1 MKRVKFS
8 TVVKMKIICSV
19 VLLFSVLS
27 ANGQFNPNQWENR
40 SVIVHLFEWKY
51 QDIANECETFLA
63 PNGFAGVQT
72 SVPLEN
78 RIIPGRPWYERYQP
92 VSYKFNTRS
101 GNEAAF
107 LDMSRRCNA
116 VGIRIYPDIIINHMS
131 AGSGRGWAGGF
142 GTGGSESNPDT
153 LEFPAV
159 PYGPTDFNQPQCA
172 IDDCYC
178 NAENIRNCNLV
189 GLTDL
194 ALSKQWVRDKTVEFM
209 DKLVDMG
216 VAGFRVDTVKV
227 CFLLNRLNQ
236 VYHVSFF

>member
-1 MKRVKFS
+1 MRVL
-8 TVVKMKIICSV
+8 SV
-19 VLLFSVLS
+19 VGLIACSLL

-51 QDIANECETFLA
+51 KDIAEECENFLA

-78 RIIPGRPWYERYQP
+78 KIIPGRPWYERYQP
-92 VSYKFNTRS
+92 VSYKFDTRS

-116 VGIRIYPDIIINHMS
+116 VGVRIYPDIIINHMA
-131 AGSGRGWAGGF
+131 AGSGRGWEGGT
-142 GTGGSESNPDT
+142 GTGGSRANPDT
-153 LEFPAV
+153 LDFPAV
-159 PYGPTDFNQPQCA
+159 PYGPNDFNQPQCG
-172 IDDCYC
+172 IDPCYC
-178 NAENIRNCNLV
+178 DKVNIRNCNLV

-194 ALSKQWVRDKTVEFM
+194 ALGNQYVRDRVVEYM
-209 DKLVDMG
+209 NKLVDMG

-227 CFLLNRLNQ
+227 SKQL
-236 VYHVSFF
+236 

>member
-1 MKRVKFS
+1 MKL
-8 TVVKMKIICSV
+8 ICFVILFVSM
-19 VLLFSVLS
+19 LL
-27 ANGQFNPNQWENR
+27 ANAQHDPHWWSGR

-51 QDIANECETFLA
+51 RDIAEECENFLA

-78 RIIPGRPWYERYQP
+78 IITPGRPWHERYQP
-92 VSYKFNTRS
+92 VSYKFETRS

-116 VGIRIYPDIIINHMS
+116 VGIRIYPDIIINHMA
-131 AGSGRGWAGGF
+131 AGNGRGWTA
-142 GTGGSESNPDT
+142 GTGGSQSRSDT

-159 PYGPTDFNQPQCA
+159 PFGPNDFNQPQCA
-172 IDDCYC
+172 IDSCYC
-178 NAENIRNCNLV
+178 NAANIRNCNLV

-194 ALSKQWVRDKTVEFM
+194 ALSKQYVRDQAVAMM
-209 DKLVDMG
+209 DRLIDLG

-227 CFLLNRLNQ
+227 SLKL
-236 VYHVSFF
+236 V